1 LLLKGVKCLKIKETG
16 KVEEDIERVRRIRE
30 IAGEKI
36 GLRFYTNQRC
46 TQKEALKFVKATQSV
61 RLELLEQH
69 TLGDQLKMLGKITNG
84 AKIPT
89 DYGR

>member
-1 LLLKGVKCLKIKETG
+1 MLK
-16 KVEEDIERVRRIRE
+16 
-30 IAGEKI
+30 
-36 GLRFYTNQRC
+36 NQRNWQSRRRYREGPENKRDC
-46 TQKEALKFVKATQSV
+46 RRKDRTSLLYEYIIKEALKFVKATQSV

-69 TLGDQLKMLGKITNG
+69 TLGDQLKMLGKITSG